1 MKKIFSQLILVLRK
15 IGVLRY
21 GVKSYKYTSA
31 KDLPAEA
38 LLDDVY
44 DADKD
49 LLTKADLENVSSWRK
64 KGEQ

>member
-1 MKKIFSQLILVLRK
+1 MKKIFSQLIVILRK
-15 IGVLRY
+15 IGVLRF

-31 KDLPAEA
+31 KDMPAEA

-49 LLTKADLENVSSWRK
+49 LLTKDDLK
-64 KGEQ
+64 KILPSKKRGEQ